1 MSILPGVRTRVFL
14 SGSLPLSA
22 NNVVRFLPLE
32 DALERGGCEGAAEA
46 DASAFGN
53 RLEAGA
59 PLSTGSLSDQ
69 LSTMVTLG
77 VVDPKSDVYGLCL
90 ANMVTLGPSG
100 LAMPIVPGNESSQ
113 VGRRRTQSAQERAL
127 VDEDFVWRPDI
138 TVVVSDAV
146 PVSDP
151 GDALTLTGAN
161 GLTPL
166 GWALLAALLALCL
179 CCCCCYF
186 CLVCYRRREAAKMTY
201 HRRDAID
208 QGRPRDLRESF
219 KKRFG
224 IEVRPPS
231 ISARETSLADVKMD
245 EAAQG
250 AAGADEHDEVVQ
262 EALPLL
268 ARMMSLIA
276 AEPAP
281 PPEKLAEMREGLNDL
296 ELQLNRRL
304 LPEIPVA
311 VREMIDNLRNKFDEL
326 ELCGCVY
333 DPKTSTQPSNAA
345 LGAADAVGAAGA
357 AGAAGAVGAAVAAGA
372 ARGDEEAGSGSRL
385 SSQESKDMKQLL
397 EIADLQADI
406 KELTLRLQR
415 RILSTDDLRMSAV
428 SVADRG
434 GSIGDLKGLQ
444 DKMVSKNKPGVTF
457 VSIEASQADSQ
468 DSLDAAEPGS
478 PKSPSSRIFSRMF
491 SYFPASRKNLTK
503 STKAY
508 SAKLRMKSLWSKG
521 AAPPPPSGP
530 PPEQEDAK
538 HTGRSGARFFHVFGA
553 W

>member
-1 MSILPGVRTRVFL
+1 
-14 SGSLPLSA
+14 
-22 NNVVRFLPLE
+22 
-32 DALERGGCEGAAEA
+32 
-46 DASAFGN
+46 
-53 RLEAGA
+53 
-59 PLSTGSLSDQ
+59 
-69 LSTMVTLG
+69 
-77 VVDPKSDVYGLCL
+77 
-90 ANMVTLGPSG
+90 
-100 LAMPIVPGNESSQ
+100 
-113 VGRRRTQSAQERAL
+113 
-127 VDEDFVWRPDI
+127 
-138 TVVVSDAV
+138 
-146 PVSDP
+146 
-151 GDALTLTGAN
+151 
-161 GLTPL
+161 
-166 GWALLAALLALCL
+166 
-179 CCCCCYF
+179 
-186 CLVCYRRREAAKMTY
+186 MTY

-434 GSIGDLKGLQ
+434 GSIGDLKGSTRWSKSGYLHQ
-444 DKMVSKNKPGVTF
+444 SRPRQIRTVSMPNRVP
-457 VSIEASQADSQ
+457 DSSTDFQ
-468 DSLDAAEPGS
+468 PHVLVLSG
-478 PKSPSSRIFSRMF
+478 
-491 SYFPASRKNLTK
+491 LTK
-503 STKAY
+503 EPHEKHEGH
-508 SAKLRMKSLWSKG
+508 SAKLRMKPLVQGG
-521 AAPPPPSGP
+521 ATAAVWTTSRA
-530 PPEQEDAK
+530 EDAA
-538 HTGRSGARFFHVFGA
+538 HRQVERGSTSSTPGRSSTAIELRVRFFILVFFI
-553 W
+553 